1 MLEEIFEPF
10 FTTKEPGKGTGLGL
24 ATVRGILKNHGGF
37 VEVQSEIGKGTQF
50 EVWLPAIEKKTA
62 QPGEE
67 RPVEM
72 PAGRGELI
80 LVVDDEEAIQQIAR
94 ATLENYGY
102 RVLSAVNGVEA
113 VSLYKRHGSEVKAVL
128 LDSTMPL
135 MDGAATLRVL
145 RQIAPDVSILG
156 VSGLDAETGFCVGAD
171 GVQAFLTKPYTAQDL
186 LVKLSA
192 VLRGEAV
199 LPD

>member
-1 MLEEIFEPF
+1 
-10 FTTKEPGKGTGLGL
+10 
-24 ATVRGILKNHGGF
+24 
-37 VEVQSEIGKGTQF
+37 
-50 EVWLPAIEKKTA
+50 
-62 QPGEE
+62 
-67 RPVEM
+67 
-72 PAGRGELI
+72 LI

-102 RVLSAVNGVEA
+102 RVLAALNGVEA
-113 VSLYKRHGSEVKAVL
+113 VMLYKRHGSEIKAVL

-156 VSGLDAETGFCVGAD
+156 VSGLDSETGFAIEPG

-186 LVKLSA
+186 LVKLNAVVHGSA
-192 VLRGEAV
+192 VCSEAE
-199 LPD
+199 PAAPH